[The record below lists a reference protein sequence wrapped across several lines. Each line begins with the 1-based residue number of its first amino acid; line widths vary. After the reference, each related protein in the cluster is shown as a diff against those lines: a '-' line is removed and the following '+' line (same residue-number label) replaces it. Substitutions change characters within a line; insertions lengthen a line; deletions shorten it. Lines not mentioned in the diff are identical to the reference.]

1 MRFSWG
7 SRKAASN
14 LSKHG
19 VSFPEAVTVFGDQL
33 ARTIPDPDHSH
44 GEFRFVTI
52 GLSSSG
58 RLLAVA
64 HGEDADEVRVIS
76 VRLATKRERLDYE
89 S

>member
-1 MRFSWG
+1 MRFSWDK
-7 SRKAASN
+7 RKATLN

-19 VSFPEAVTVFGDQL
+19 VSFAEAVTLFGDQL
-33 ARTIPDPDHSH
+33 AQTIPDPDHSLAEH
-44 GEFRFVTI
+44 RFLTL

-64 HGEDADEVRVIS
+64 HTEEDDEVRVIS
-76 VRLATKRERLDYE
+76 ARLATKRERLNYE

>member
-1 MRFSWG
+1 V
-7 SRKAASN
+7 SN

-33 ARTIPDPDHSH
+33 ARTVSDPDHSH
-44 GEFRFVTI
+44 GAFRFLTNC
-52 GLSSSG
+52 LSSSG
-58 RLLAVA
+58 RLLTVA

-76 VRLATKRERLDYE
+76 ARLATRRERLDYE